1 LHWGSNAALV
11 PGRTP
16 ARPCGVW
23 RMWRRRGRR
32 HVRTQHRPL
41 PQQHHLQSRHVHVL
55 DDRTVPPLLLQSHR
69 RRRARGLS
77 GDHVLRLQAESAE
90 RDPTGRHA
98 HRNQQ
103 VRAVR
108 PSRNQA
114 LERDLEYPVAAW
126 NLVSRLHLTRVD
138 LPEILH
144 QGVAVIP
151 HSGRDRSAGGTVTV
165 DCATMSG
172 VAAGRWWW
180 RERHA
185 VYEVEVDEPRA
196 QADGRGL
203 PALMGRTDLPGQC
216 FPPSIFIS

>member
-1 LHWGSNAALV
+1 
-11 PGRTP
+11 
-16 ARPCGVW
+16 
-23 RMWRRRGRR
+23 
-32 HVRTQHRPL
+32 
-41 PQQHHLQSRHVHVL
+41 
-55 DDRTVPPLLLQSHR
+55 
-69 RRRARGLS
+69 
-77 GDHVLRLQAESAE
+77 
-90 RDPTGRHA
+90 
-98 HRNQQ
+98 
-103 VRAVR
+103 
-108 PSRNQA
+108 
-114 LERDLEYPVAAW
+114 
-126 NLVSRLHLTRVD
+126 VSRLHLTRVD